1 MRLKKCMALVLSV
14 LLIAG
19 VILTV
24 GCAGEEVK
32 IPTQVIEDITAQE
45 AFILMQNNQYNP
57 DFVIIDVRTPEEFA
71 EGHVEQAT
79 NIDYYSE
86 TFRDELNNLDKNKT
100 YLVYCRS
107 GNRSGNA
114 LNIMAELNFREVY
127 NMTGG
132 IIAWNAEGLPTV
144 Q

>member
-1 MRLKKCMALVLSV
+1 MRLKKCMVLVLSV

-24 GCAGEEVK
+24 GCAGEGVK
-32 IPTQVIEDITAQE
+32 TPTQVIEDITAQE

-127 NMTGG
+127 NMSGG

>member
-1 MRLKKCMALVLSV
+1 MVLVLSV

-32 IPTQVIEDITAQE
+32 TPTQIIEDITAQE
-45 AFILMQNNQYNP
+45 AFTLMQNNQYNP

-71 EGHVEQAT
+71 EGYIENAI
-79 NIDYYSE
+79 NIDFRSE
-86 TFRDELNNLDKNKT
+86 TFRDELDKLDKNKK
-100 YLVYCRS
+100 YLIYCRS
-107 GNRSGNA
+107 GGRSGNA

-127 NMTGG
+127 NISGG
-132 IIAWNAEGLPTV
+132 IIAWNAEGLPTTK
-144 Q
+144 

>member
-1 MRLKKCMALVLSV
+1 MVLVLSV

-24 GCAGEEVK
+24 GCASEEAK

-45 AFILMQNNQYNP
+45 AFTLMQNNQYNP
-57 DFVIIDVRTPEEFA
+57 DFVTIDVRTPEEFA
-71 EGHVEQAT
+71 EGHVEKAI

-114 LNIMAELNFREVY
+114 LNIMAELNFRKVY
-127 NMTGG
+127 NMSGG

-144 Q
+144 K

>member
-1 MRLKKCMALVLSV
+1 MRLKKCMVLVLSV

-32 IPTQVIEDITAQE
+32 TPTQVIEDITAQE

-71 EGHVEQAT
+71 EGHVEKAI

-114 LNIMAELNFREVY
+114 LNIMAELNFKEVY
-127 NMTGG
+127 NMSGG

-144 Q
+144 K